1 MYLALRLIGE
11 KRSPKSYSNGD
22 SLMWKI
28 RLTEANGV
36 KRQRRTW
43 REESMQTR
51 AASPMVGKSKQDE
64 AGNIQDPLVGAL

>member
-1 MYLALRLIGE
+1 
-11 KRSPKSYSNGD
+11 
-22 SLMWKI
+22 MWKI

-36 KRQRRTW
+36 KRQRRAW